1 MSTMNDFAALAVS
14 IVGWVG
20 AAASLGAYAMVTQRR
35 IEPDSLLFQGLN
47 IGGAT
52 ALAVSASVNAA
63 WPSAV
68 ANVVW
73 VAIGVQGLL
82 SVKRAVIARR
92 ARAAASRLAR
102 DLRHPVG
109 IHRPALARRPA
120 GPEGPAA
127 SRRPAAA
134 PRSGRSRRPARRTG
148 AGTRDGRVVDA
159 GLRATGSPGLTE
171 KLIRV

>member
-1 MSTMNDFAALAVS
+1 MGIMNDFAALAVS

-82 SVKRAVIARR
+82 SVKRAVITRR

-109 IHRPALARRPA
+109 LHRPVRRPA

-134 PRSGRSRRPARRTG
+134 PRSGRSRRPGGRTTV
-148 AGTRDGRVVDA
+148 GTREVRA
-159 GLRATGSPGLTE
+159 TETGLRAAGTPGLTE
-171 KLIRV
+171 KLVRV

>member
-1 MSTMNDFAALAVS
+1 MSPMNDFAALAIS

-68 ANVVW
+68 ANIVW
-73 VAIGVQGLL
+73 VAIGIQGLL

-92 ARAAASRLAR
+92 ARATAARLAH
-102 DLRHPVG
+102 DLRHPGG
-109 IHRPALARRPA
+109 IHRPVLVRRPA
-120 GPEGPAA
+120 GPEDPAA
-127 SRRPAAA
+127 SRRPAAY
-134 PRSGRSRRPARRTG
+134 PRSGRSHRPARPTVAGARDVRPGDVGLGT
-148 AGTRDGRVVDA
+148 AGT
-159 GLRATGSPGLTE
+159 PGLTE
-171 KLIRV
+171 RLVRV